1 MTRTPDVLAEIKT
14 LYYATTKATVV
25 RDLDRAIDLLKAL
38 PSDED
43 REKAAVY
50 MDGLAQMRSEWG
62 VKSAPAPARGGT
74 PARGP
79 KTAPVPPRPARG
91 GRAPAA
97 KPKAR

>member
-1 MTRTPDVLAEIKT
+1 MTRFPDALAEIKK

-25 RDLDRAIDLLKAL
+25 RDLDRAIDLLKGL

-62 VKSAPAPARGGT
+62 VKSPAAPARGAKPGPGAKT
-74 PARGP
+74 PA
-79 KTAPVPPRPARG
+79 AARAAGG
-91 GRAPAA
+91 GRRQAP
-97 KPKAR
+97 KGR